1 MTSPRPAVQ
10 TDAGRDGAGGGMSD
24 FKHSIREIP
33 NFPKEGILFYDIT
46 TLLKEADLF
55 HRVIEKLASFYED
68 ERIDKVV
75 AIESRGFI
83 LGSALA
89 YRLKAGFVPV
99 RKSGKLPSDVYE
111 TQYQLEYGSSALAV
125 HRDAIANGERVLIV
139 DDLLATGGTISA
151 TIDLIKQLN
160 GVIVSIAFLVEL
172 TSLRGRNRLDG
183 HQVISLVAY

>member
-1 MTSPRPAVQ
+1 
-10 TDAGRDGAGGGMSD
+10 MSD
-24 FKHSIREIP
+24 FKHKIREIP
-33 NFPKEGILFYDIT
+33 NFPKDGILFYDIT

-55 HRVIEKLASFYED
+55 QRVIEKLASFYQD

-99 RKSGKLPSDVYE
+99 RKGGKLPSDVYE
-111 TQYQLEYGSSALAV
+111 TQYQLEYGSSVLAV
-125 HRDAIANGERVLIV
+125 HRDAITNGERVLIV
-139 DDLLATGGTISA
+139 DDLLATGGTITA
-151 TIDLIKQLN
+151 TVDLVKQLD
-160 GVIVSIAFLVEL
+160 GVIVGIAFLIEL